1 MNQTLRVHHPLFGSL
16 LYDSAWVG
24 EKQVTFFGQKQ
35 HVLLTIDGDKEK
47 PFQKRQEEAF
57 QAFWLQSEL
66 LLKRTEKA
74 LLIIINR
81 CEMNTELKLKK
92 TW

>member
-24 EKQVTFFGQKQ
+24 EKQVTFFGQQQ

-47 PFQKRQEEAF
+47 PFQNGKKRLF
-57 QAFWLQSEL
+57 KHFGF
-66 LLKRTEKA
+66 KA
-74 LLIIINR
+74 NY
-81 CEMNTELKLKK
+81 C
-92 TW
+92 